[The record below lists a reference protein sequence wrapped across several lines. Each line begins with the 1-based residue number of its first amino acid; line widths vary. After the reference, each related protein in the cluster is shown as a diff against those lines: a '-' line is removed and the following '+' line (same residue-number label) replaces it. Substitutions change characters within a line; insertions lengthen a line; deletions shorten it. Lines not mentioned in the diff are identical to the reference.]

1 MALLLFRQN
10 QSMNNTPAAARLLLC
25 RRLLS
30 TSSEA
35 TGRTTSKSA
44 AKKDALN
51 KQIKDFPV
59 IYPDFLPSPV
69 WNRRS
74 PLFERLQRADMLE
87 RRMHIDIPE
96 FYVGSIVAVTTSEPN
111 LGTRQNRF
119 VGICI
124 RREKPGLLHQFT
136 LRNVIDGLGVEVMYE
151 LYNPTILKIE
161 TIKLEKRLDNDLT
174 YLIDALPEYSTFD
187 FNLEPIAHPVGTPVP
202 INDVKVKLR
211 PPPWTQRWAMYD
223 FKGIDRAWEQTTP
236 WFKRKLRITKVQDY
250 MKYDLIR
257 NYRDDCQESEH
268 DEVVKREMI
277 EFERSRHQSGTTKR
291 RILRSAA
298 DGI

>member
-1 MALLLFRQN
+1 MIRK
-10 QSMNNTPAAARLLLC
+10 C
-25 RRLLS
+25 
-30 TSSEA
+30 
-35 TGRTTSKSA
+35 
-44 AKKDALN
+44 
-51 KQIKDFPV
+51 
-59 IYPDFLPSPV
+59 
-69 WNRRS
+69 
-74 PLFERLQRADMLE
+74 
-87 RRMHIDIPE
+87 
-96 FYVGSIVAVTTSEPN
+96 SIVAVTTSEPN

-161 TIKLEKRLDNDLT
+161 TLKLEKRLDEDLT
-174 YLIDALPEYSTFD
+174 YLIDAPPEYSTFD

-202 INDVKVKLR
+202 VNDIKVKLR
-211 PPPWTQRWAMYD
+211 PPPWTQRWSLYD
-223 FKGIDRAWEQTTP
+223 FKGIDQAWDQTTPWFKRKLRVKLRPPPWTQRWSLYDFKGIDQAWDQTTP
-236 WFKRKLRITKVQDY
+236 WFKRKLRITKVMDF

-257 NYRDDCQESEH
+257 TYRDDCQEAEH

-277 EFERSRHQSGTTKR
+277 EFEKSRHQSGATKR